1 MRSET
6 PSTLIA
12 FIFVLGLFMV
22 IAAIAGLY
30 TGTINLIGK
39 STTIVRDDKPEAFL
53 ATTIILIVIGV
64 ILFGYGAI
72 HMRPGG

>member
-6 PSTLIA
+6 PSTLTT

-22 IAAIAGLY
+22 IAAVAGLY
-30 TGTINLIGK
+30 TGKINLIGK
-39 STTIVRDDKPEAFL
+39 STTIVREEKPGAFR
-53 ATTIILIVIGV
+53 TTVAILIVAGT

>member
-6 PSTLIA
+6 PSMLTT

-22 IAAIAGLY
+22 VAAIAGLV
-30 TGTINLIGK
+30 TGKINLIGK
-39 STTIVRDDKPEAFL
+39 STTIVREEKPGAFRITVAIL
-53 ATTIILIVIGV
+53 IILGV

>member
-6 PSTLIA
+6 PSMLTT

-22 IAAIAGLY
+22 IAAVAGLV
-30 TGTINLIGK
+30 TGKINLLGK
-39 STTIVRDDKPEAFL
+39 STTIVREEKPEAFRITVAIL
-53 ATTIILIVIGV
+53 IILGA
-64 ILFGYGAI
+64 ILFGYGAL